1 MASAYALPPK
11 QKSELSGNALTKEI
25 STSVERRQLAAKR
38 ITKIY
43 EMHGVPCFGG
53 MNISTRTKLS
63 NRAGRPPNQ
72 PSKST
77 NPRTR

>member
-1 MASAYALPPK
+1 MGK
-11 QKSELSGNALTKEI
+11 EL

-53 MNISTRTKLS
+53 LNISTRTKIS
-63 NRAGRPPNQ
+63 NRSGIARPPNQ
-72 PSKST
+72 ASKST
-77 NPRTR
+77 NPRTRQRLQLKNADISFAMQHQ